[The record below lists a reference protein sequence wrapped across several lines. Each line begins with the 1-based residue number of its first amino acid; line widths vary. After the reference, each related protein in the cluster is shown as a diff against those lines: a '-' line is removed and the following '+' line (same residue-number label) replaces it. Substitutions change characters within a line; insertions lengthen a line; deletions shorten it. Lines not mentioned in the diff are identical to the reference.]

1 MVKPQRK
8 RPAKSLKSDA
18 AAPLHHELHG
28 LFLLA
33 AALLLFL
40 SVAGFQYGRPSDH
53 FLGFIGY
60 TIGGVTA
67 YLLGMSAYWVAC
79 AMAWVGWRRLWNQPI
94 DHLPSRYIAGVLFFI
109 SLSILMNLTGELYPE
124 WGGHFS
130 SFPVE
135 KGWSPLQLPNGGAPL
150 YALYKKWP
158 HFSLHRLFN
167 TAGIFLFF
175 GTLASV
181 SFLYLTQLS
190 LLPLLTW
197 MRVRPQSALPTPSNA
212 ATLPISESNSLWRYV
227 RVRLGGMPPPPK
239 VNGVEQEST
248 ASTGDL
254 LAIRPEK
261 DLKQR
266 PSLSGKQEATP
277 HAPPSPPVPPR
288 RQSLPTPPPKSTPT
302 LKPPT
307 TLSPSSSSPTP
318 LKQQRRKKPLETQP
332 TSAQEWAHYQLPSAT
347 LLTDAARSDTSTLKQ
362 DLRRQAEVLEE
373 TLHSFG
379 IEAKVGDINCGP
391 TITSFEVHPAIGVK
405 VQKIKALENDIALNM
420 EARSI
425 RIIAPIPGKAA
436 VGIEVPNAKPQ
447 EVSFKEMLQAY
458 QSSAH
463 PFRIPILLGKA
474 VNGDYVMSDLT
485 KMPHCIIAGATGS
498 GKSVCINTIVMSI
511 VFNARPDQI
520 RLLMVDPKKVELTP
534 YTKLPHML
542 APVIT
547 EPKGAC
553 AALHWLVKE
562 MEKRYDYLKLIGVR
576 NIESFNH
583 RKRDPEAEKALDPDL
598 PPHLPYIVAIIDELA
613 DLMMVSSHDIETP
626 IARIAQMA
634 RAVGIHLILA
644 TQRPSREVI
653 TGIIKANFPTR
664 ISFKVSSR
672 VNSQIILDESGAES
686 LLGNGD
692 MLFLPP
698 ASSHLVRA
706 QGSYVRDEDIQ
717 SVIQSICN
725 QLPPSYII
733 PSFDALG
740 EDMDGT
746 DNEEEKSP
754 QKTPL
759 FHQAVALVQS
769 KQKASATFLQQRLK
783 IGYPTAARLMD
794 ELEEEGI
801 ISPAE
806 NGKIRRVL
814 SPPEETLEK
823 SSPFLSPLTHQDVKE
838 RTRKQKPLEKE
849 CIDCI
854 EEETEEENEENA
866 MDEED
871 EEDFHSLASSF
882 HETKTRTLK
891 DL

>member
-1 MVKPQRK
+1 MATTRQRK
-8 RPAKSLKSDA
+8 RSAKPAKPDLST
-18 AAPLHHELHG
+18 LHPEFYG

-33 AALLLFL
+33 AALLIFL
-40 SVAGFQYGRPSDH
+40 SLAGFHYGRPSDH
-53 FLGFIGY
+53 FLGVIGY
-60 TIGGVTA
+60 TIGGVMA
-67 YLLGMSAYWVAC
+67 YLFGISGYLLAGVC
-79 AMAWVGWRRLWNQPI
+79 AFIGWKKLWNVPI
-94 DHLPSRYIAGVLFFI
+94 EYLPQRLVAGAIFFV
-109 SLSILMNLTGELYPE
+109 SFNILVNLTEELYPE
-124 WGGHFS
+124 FGGHFS
-130 SFPVE
+130 SLPVE
-135 KGWSPLQLPNGGAPL
+135 KGWSALHLPSGGAPL
-150 YALYKKWP
+150 YALYKTWP

-175 GTLASV
+175 SLVAAV
-181 SFLYLTQLS
+181 SFLFLTQLRITYFF
-190 LLPLLTW
+190 TW
-197 MRVRPQSALPTPSNA
+197 IARCFQKKETTGKP
-212 ATLPISESNSLWRYV
+212 SESTSLWRYV
-227 RVRLGGMPPPPK
+227 RVRLGSQSQIEPDGAQKKPA
-239 VNGVEQEST
+239 
-248 ASTGDL
+248 ASADL

-261 DLKQR
+261 DLKTR
-266 PSLSGKQEATP
+266 PSLSGKQETE
-277 HAPPSPPVPPR
+277 PSLAR
-288 RQSLPTPPPKSTPT
+288 KTI
-302 LKPPT
+302 
-307 TLSPSSSSPTP
+307 TP
-318 LKQQRRKKPLETQP
+318 LTAKPVASLKQLKRTKPVEPRLSTQEMRP
-332 TSAQEWAHYQLPSAT
+332 FQLPQTA
-347 LLTDAARSDTSTLKQ
+347 LLTDAKQCDTSTLKQ

-405 VQKIKALENDIALNM
+405 VQKIKALEDDIALNM

-436 VGIEVPNAKPQ
+436 VGIEVPNQKPQ

-458 QSSAH
+458 QSSAGR
-463 PFRIPILLGKA
+463 FRIPILLGKA
-474 VNGDYVMSDLT
+474 VNGDYVMSDLA

-562 MEKRYDYLKLIGVR
+562 MEKRYEWLKLTHVR

-583 RKRDPEAEKALDPDL
+583 RTRDVETEQTLDPDL
-598 PPHLPYIVAIIDELA
+598 PAHLPYIVAIIDELA

-672 VNSQIILDESGAES
+672 INSQIILDESGAES

-698 ASSHLVRA
+698 GSSHLVRA
-706 QGSYVRDEDIQ
+706 QGSFVRDEDIQ
-717 SVIQSICN
+717 SVIQTICS
-725 QLPPSYII
+725 QLPPDYVI
-733 PSFDALG
+733 PSFDALAEEMEG
-740 EDMDGT
+740 SQA
-746 DNEEEKSP
+746 EEEDKASV
-754 QKTPL
+754 KTPL
-759 FHQAVALVQS
+759 FNQAAALVQA

-794 ELEEEGI
+794 QLEEEGI

-806 NGKIRRVL
+806 NGKPRRVL
-814 SPPEETLEK
+814 SAPEDVEPPKTPQGTHQKSSAVKKQLAVSKEAEET
-823 SSPFLSPLTHQDVKE
+823 D
-838 RTRKQKPLEKE
+838 
-849 CIDCI
+849 
-854 EEETEEENEENA
+854 
-866 MDEED
+866 
-871 EEDFHSLASSF
+871 EDFDDERGSVEMLSAFPSKPAPPA
-882 HETKTRTLK
+882 TKS
-891 DL
+891 

>member
-1 MVKPQRK
+1 MVKQMGKPVVKPTAKPRQSK
-8 RPAKSLKSDA
+8 RPAKNLKIPS
-18 AAPLHHELHG
+18 PSPVHSELYG
-28 LFLLA
+28 LVLLA
-33 AALLLFL
+33 AACTLFL
-40 SVAGFQYGRPSDH
+40 SVLGFQYGRPNDH
-53 FLGFIGY
+53 FLGVIGY
-60 TIGGVTA
+60 SLGGVTA
-67 YLLGMSAYWVAC
+67 YLFGISGYWLALVL
-79 AMAWVGWRRLWNQPI
+79 AWVGWKKLWNQQIIHPI
-94 DHLPSRYIAGVLFFI
+94 GRLFAGLIFLISANVLV
-109 SLSILMNLTGELYPE
+109 NLTEELYPE
-124 WGGHFS
+124 WSGHFS
-130 SFPVE
+130 SLPVE
-135 KGWSPLQLPNGGAPL
+135 PSWAPLKLPNGGAPVYSL
-150 YALYKKWP
+150 SKKWP
-158 HFSLHRLFN
+158 QYSLHRLFN

-175 GTLASV
+175 SSLAFI
-181 SFLYLTQLS
+181 SFLSFTQLR
-190 LLPLLTW
+190 LLPLFMW
-197 MRVRPQSALPTPSNA
+197 VRRQLQKDPLPVSSEVSTPQPTQ
-212 ATLPISESNSLWRYV
+212 TESEPTSLWRYV
-227 RVRLGGMPPPPK
+227 RVRLGETVQGK
-239 VNGVEQEST
+239 QESS
-248 ASTGDL
+248 STQGAPAPGL

-261 DLKQR
+261 DLKTR
-266 PSLSGKQEATP
+266 PSISGKQEVP
-277 HAPPSPPVPPR
+277 VPLAPPRKELFKAPLKENPVA
-288 RQSLPTPPPKSTPT
+288 QPKPVAVAAVT
-302 LKPPT
+302 KPKAQGAA
-307 TLSPSSSSPTP
+307 TP
-318 LKQQRRKKPLETQP
+318 LKLPRRKENGLNP
-332 TSAQEWAHYQLPSAT
+332 AQDLAHYKLPASG
-347 LLTDAARSDTSTLKQ
+347 LLTDATRFDTSTLKQ

-458 QSSAH
+458 QANGSK
-463 PFRIPILLGKA
+463 FRIPILLGKA

-534 YTKLPHML
+534 YTNLPHML

-562 MEKRYDYLKLIGVR
+562 MEKRYDWLKLTGVR

-583 RKRDPEAEKALDPDL
+583 RKSDPEGDKALDPDL
-598 PPHLPYIVAIIDELA
+598 PVHLPYIVAIIDELA

-717 SVIQSICN
+717 SVIQTICS
-725 QLPPSYII
+725 QMPTQYLI
-733 PSFDALG
+733 PSFDELAQEMEG
-740 EDMDGT
+740 KED
-746 DNEEEKSP
+746 EEDEKP
-754 QKTPL
+754 VRNNQL
-759 FHQAVALVQS
+759 FNQAVALVQS

-801 ISPAE
+801 ISPVE
-806 NGKIRRVL
+806 NGKMRRVL
-814 SPPEETLEK
+814 SNPEESIAPLKLAPQMPSLRDIKLPTRT
-823 SSPFLSPLTHQDVKE
+823 PPLSVKEDDLLDDESEDEQSLTTHPLT
-838 RTRKQKPLEKE
+838 
-849 CIDCI
+849 
-854 EEETEEENEENA
+854 
-866 MDEED
+866 
-871 EEDFHSLASSF
+871 SSTF
-882 HETKTRTLK
+882 K